1 MIHIFFVPG
10 MFGSTV
16 EYVIRSFTNELKSE
30 EAVILPNGSM
40 HSFRKQKHIV
50 TKSDFIEFLTNKDE
64 STFITTPIYPLPD
77 CHLTEMLKIFDTFSN
92 PNDKCILIHA
102 DTHESAEINMLFQH
116 FKIASSR
123 MYHNG
128 QDLFYSNAD
137 KDCANWNSEYTSYK
151 QMQPWE
157 LREWFS
163 LFYPK
168 WISEWI
174 DSQHQVT
181 DKFLKISNSSI
192 LHDTERTLT
201 RIIDHCGLTRNSKD
215 LNAFVKKWRD
225 SQEYICQEYL
235 LIDKI
240 IQCTIYSIDFRWNKL
255 NMVSEAI
262 LQQKLRSL
270 DFEIQCDGLNELPT
284 DSIKMQKL
292 LTMVKG

>member
-1 MIHIFFVPG
+1 

-30 EAVILPNGSM
+30 EAVIMPDGSM

-64 STFITTPIYPLPD
+64 STFITTPIYPLSD
-77 CHLTEMLKIFDTFSN
+77 CQLPEMLEIFEKLSD
-92 PNDKCILIHA
+92 PNDKCILVHA
-102 DTHESAEINMLFQH
+102 DTHESAEINMLFQY
-116 FKIASSR
+116 FKILLNR

-137 KDCANWNSEYTSYK
+137 KDCSKWNSEYTSYQ
-151 QMQPWE
+151 QMQLWE
-157 LREWFS
+157 LREWLS

-168 WISEWI
+168 WIYEWI
-174 DSQHQVT
+174 ESQHQVT

-192 LHDTERTLT
+192 LNDTENTLL

-215 LNAFVKKWRD
+215 LTAFVKKWRD

-240 IQCTIYSIDFRWNKL
+240 IYCTIYSMDFQWNKL
-255 NMVSEAI
+255 NMISEAI

-270 DFEIQCDGLNELPT
+270 DFEIQCDGLNYLPT
-284 DSIKMQKL
+284 NSIEMQKL
-292 LTMVKG
+292 LTPIKG